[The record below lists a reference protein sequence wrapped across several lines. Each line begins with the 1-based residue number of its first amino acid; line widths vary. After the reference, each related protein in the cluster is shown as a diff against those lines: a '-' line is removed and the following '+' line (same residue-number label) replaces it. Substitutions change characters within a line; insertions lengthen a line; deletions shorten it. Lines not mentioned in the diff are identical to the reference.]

1 MMPRSPPK
9 PLGAASYF
17 DDIEELPAAFVRDY
31 RQHQAVTYHAFT
43 AEEVTMVRQGLL
55 SWYDE
60 TRRRLPWRGDP
71 PPWTRTSTPAA
82 SAAPGAA
89 TGRKGKTSKSAKEEN
104 PAQPRLTAFFGSKP
118 KQQQQGQHPT
128 EVARKRRS
136 TGIASESELGLKQ
149 QRQQEGNDVLSLA
162 VEEEQPS
169 LLKRIP
175 MSAYGTWVSEVML
188 QQTRVETVID
198 YYVKWMTLF
207 PTPNDLAA
215 ASLEQVNKAWAG
227 LGYYR
232 RAKMLHEG
240 AKKVVSDHSGCL
252 PGTAKE
258 LKDLPGIGPY
268 TAGAVASIAFGECEP
283 LVDGNVI
290 RVLARLRAI
299 ASDPKNAGLNKL
311 CWDLA
316 GSIVDPGRPGDF
328 NQALMELGATVCTVK
343 NPSCSACPVR
353 TSCFA
358 KKLTSAGSKG
368 PKHAVGE
375 DGMAVVPTA
384 VTDFPRKAAKTLVK
398 DQALS
403 VSVVERDGPAGP
415 QVLLVKRPETG
426 LLAGQWECPCVML
439 RDGSEPR
446 SSDAGNR
453 ARGTV
458 VPSSDVPEKERL
470 RLVDAFLFCDL
481 GLSET
486 LVRSRASVGTA
497 THVFSHLR
505 HTMQVE
511 RIEIASDP
519 GMDDKFGTTSSR
531 ENRWV
536 DVSDM
541 GGVGIT
547 TGMKKVLAL
556 ASKARASSS
565 RSTSG
570 AKKGTKRDAKRKLD
584 EEPNQRT
591 TKQTKGATK

>member
-1 MMPRSPPK
+1 M
-9 PLGAASYF
+9 G
-17 DDIEELPAAFVRDY
+17 
-31 RQHQAVTYHAFT
+31 
-43 AEEVTMVRQGLL
+43 
-55 SWYDE
+55 
-60 TRRRLPWRGDP
+60 
-71 PPWTRTSTPAA
+71 
-82 SAAPGAA
+82 
-89 TGRKGKTSKSAKEEN
+89 N
-104 PAQPRLTAFFGSKP
+104 
-118 KQQQQGQHPT
+118 
-128 EVARKRRS
+128 
-136 TGIASESELGLKQ
+136 TGIKSESELGLKQ
-149 QRQQEGNDVLSLA
+149 RRQQEGNDVLPLA
-162 VEEEQPS
+162 VQEEQPS
-169 LLKRIP
+169 LLKGIP

-240 AKKVVSDHSGCL
+240 AKKVVSDHNGCL

-299 ASDPKNAGLNKL
+299 ASDPKNAGLNKR

-343 NPSCSACPVR
+343 NPSCSTCPVR

-358 KKLTSAGSKG
+358 EKLTSAGSKG
-368 PKHAVGE
+368 SKYAASSARGTAFGAGSSSSSSSSSSGSSKVAKPSPSSVVSRQNGELGACGCTVCEVGE

-453 ARGTV
+453 AREAV
-458 VPSSDVPEKERL
+458 VPLSDVPEKERV

-511 RIEIASDP
+511 RIEITSDP
-519 GMDDKFGTTSSR
+519 GMEDKVGTTISR
-531 ENRWV
+531 EIRWV
-536 DVSDM
+536 DISDM

-556 ASKARASSS
+556 ASKARSSGASSS
-565 RSTSG
+565 RSSSG
-570 AKKGTKRDAKRKLD
+570 AKKATKRDTKRKLD
-584 EEPNQRT
+584 EESSKRT
-591 TKQTKGATK
+591 RKQTKGAKK

>member
-1 MMPRSPPK
+1 MLALVLTLVTVLRAGLGTLAISTARPRFSTVLTMPRSLK
-9 PLGAASYF
+9 PLGAASCA
-17 DDIEELPAAFVRDY
+17 DDIEDLPGAFVRDY

-60 TRRRLPWRGDP
+60 NRRRLPWRGDP

-89 TGRKGKTSKSAKEEN
+89 TSCKGKTSKAAKEEN
-104 PAQPRLTAFFGSKP
+104 AAQPRLTAFFGSKP
-118 KQQQQGQHPT
+118 KQQQHGRHPT
-128 EVARKRRS
+128 EVSAFMKSSDSSGGGARKMRS
-136 TGIASESELGLKQ
+136 TGITLESELGLKQ

-169 LLKRIP
+169 LLKRTP

-290 RVLARLRAI
+290 RVLARLRAV

-311 CWDLA
+311 CW
-316 GSIVDPGRPGDF
+316 
-328 NQALMELGATVCTVK
+328 
-343 NPSCSACPVR
+343 
-353 TSCFA
+353 
-358 KKLTSAGSKG
+358 
-368 PKHAVGE
+368 
-375 DGMAVVPTA
+375 
-384 VTDFPRKAAKTLVK
+384 
-398 DQALS
+398 
-403 VSVVERDGPAGP
+403 
-415 QVLLVKRPETG
+415 
-426 LLAGQWECPCVML
+426 
-439 RDGSEPR
+439 
-446 SSDAGNR
+446 
-453 ARGTV
+453 
-458 VPSSDVPEKERL
+458 
-470 RLVDAFLFCDL
+470 
-481 GLSET
+481 
-486 LVRSRASVGTA
+486 
-497 THVFSHLR
+497 
-505 HTMQVE
+505 
-511 RIEIASDP
+511 
-519 GMDDKFGTTSSR
+519 
-531 ENRWV
+531 
-536 DVSDM
+536 
-541 GGVGIT
+541 
-547 TGMKKVLAL
+547 
-556 ASKARASSS
+556 
-565 RSTSG
+565 
-570 AKKGTKRDAKRKLD
+570 
-584 EEPNQRT
+584 
-591 TKQTKGATK
+591 

>member
-1 MMPRSPPK
+1 
-9 PLGAASYF
+9 
-17 DDIEELPAAFVRDY
+17 
-31 RQHQAVTYHAFT
+31 
-43 AEEVTMVRQGLL
+43 
-55 SWYDE
+55 
-60 TRRRLPWRGDP
+60 
-71 PPWTRTSTPAA
+71 
-82 SAAPGAA
+82 
-89 TGRKGKTSKSAKEEN
+89 
-104 PAQPRLTAFFGSKP
+104 
-118 KQQQQGQHPT
+118 
-128 EVARKRRS
+128 
-136 TGIASESELGLKQ
+136 
-149 QRQQEGNDVLSLA
+149 
-162 VEEEQPS
+162 
-169 LLKRIP
+169 
-175 MSAYGTWVSEVML
+175 
-188 QQTRVETVID
+188 
-198 YYVKWMTLF
+198 
-207 PTPNDLAA
+207 
-215 ASLEQVNKAWAG
+215 
-227 LGYYR
+227 
-232 RAKMLHEG
+232 MLHEG

-290 RVLARLRAI
+290 RVLARLRAV

-353 TSCFA
+353 TSCLA
-358 KKLTSAGSKG
+358 DKLTSAGSKG
-368 PKHAVGE
+368 TKHAASSTRGTVFAVVNSSSSSSSNWMAKPSPSSVVSRENGELGACGCTVCEVGE
-375 DGMAVVPTA
+375 DGMAVVPMA

-403 VSVVERDGPAGP
+403 VSVVECDGPAGP

-426 LLAGQWECPCVML
+426 LLAGQWECPSVML

-458 VPSSDVPEKERL
+458 VPSSDMPEKERL
-470 RLVDAFLFCDL
+470 RLVDSFLFCDL

-519 GMDDKFGTTSSR
+519 GMDDKVGTTSSR
-531 ENRWV
+531 EHRWV

-556 ASKARASSS
+556 ASKARAISS
-565 RSTSG
+565 RSSSG
-570 AKKGTKRDAKRKLD
+570 TKKGTKRDAERKLD
-584 EEPNQRT
+584 EESNERT